1 MVRITWMTGLLLSF
15 SSVDIQCIG
24 DHDFVLS
31 VPQVLKHDLAP
42 NGHPPHMTRSSLAT
56 TRKTFYSAPPPT
68 VTHPSVFYQVPSL
81 SSEPPPPLPSNF
93 PSQTTDNNFNTNNN
107 NQQAQR
113 PDSSSSGTVL
123 TKPSAITT
131 SEEDRLL
138 LVQSSSA
145 SAIASLPSIASSSS
159 SLVLTA
165 NNNKVNASGLS
176 PNTALL
182 IAFLLSLIPT
192 LAISLPFFAFRRR
205 RRVPVNFF
213 PTGRMFFES

>member
-1 MVRITWMTGLLLSF
+1 MVMRIAWILLSCF
-15 SSVDIQCIG
+15 ASVDIQCDG
-24 DHDFVLS
+24 DFVLS
-31 VPQVLKHDLAP
+31 VPQVLQHDLNP
-42 NGHPPHMTRSSLAT
+42 EGHLIHMTRSSLT
-56 TRKTFYSAPPPT
+56 STRKTFYSAP

-93 PSQTTDNNFNTNNN
+93 PSSQTTTSDNSNNN
-107 NQQAQR
+107 NVNNQR
-113 PDSSSSGTVL
+113 PDTSSSGGTVL

-138 LVQSSSA
+138 LVPSSA
-145 SAIASLPSIASSSS
+145 VASSLPSISSSSS

-165 NNNKVNASGLS
+165 NNNKVTGSSLS

-205 RRVPVNFF
+205 RRVPVNFI